1 MNRLTYTNGILI
13 RSEGDDDVTAAS
25 YSGDN
30 LPIFYNEMKKVAAR
44 AVRRMAKRDRTVY
57 RFTTLKF
64 PVYNAYVHRGANTPE
79 KVSVSFSWATEGT
92 GGAHVEYQESHHFAV
107 EEF

>member
-13 RSEGDDDVTAAS
+13 RSEGDDVTSAS

-30 LPIFYNEMKKVAAR
+30 HPIFHDEMKKVAAR
-44 AVRRMAKRDRTVY
+44 AIRRMAKRDHTVY

-64 PVYNAYVHRGANTPE
+64 PVYNAYVYRSSNTPE
-79 KVSVSFSWATEGT
+79 KVSVSFSWASKGMN
-92 GGAHVEYQESHHFAV
+92 GLHVEYQESHYFTV